1 MFLEIYDIYPSTF
14 LSAPELAQ
22 QVAFKKTKVIGISR
36 SLYRYTK
43 ANNKYIKDYDKNK
56 KLPYV
61 QYWDVNNI
69 YRWAVSQKL
78 PLNNFEK
85 IKDTSQ
91 FNEDFTKNYNEKR
104 GQRYFLKVNAQYTE
118 NQMNLK
124 MIYIFTRNNKNG
136 KSRNWLIIG
145 MIKLTE
151 YVIHIRNLTKA
162 LDHGLGFKKFHKV
175 IKFNQNVSLNP
186 HIDIDTDLKKSKK

>member
-1 MFLEIYDIYPSTF
+1 M
-14 LSAPELAQ
+14 
-22 QVAFKKTKVIGISR
+22 
-36 SLYRYTK
+36 
-43 ANNKYIKDYDKNK
+43 
-56 KLPYV
+56 PYV

-118 NQMNLK
+118 N
-124 MIYIFTRNNKNG
+124 
-136 KSRNWLIIG
+136 
-145 MIKLTE
+145 
-151 YVIHIRNLTKA
+151 
-162 LDHGLGFKKFHKV
+162 
-175 IKFNQNVSLNP
+175 
-186 HIDIDTDLKKSKK
+186 